1 VIQSV
6 ERPMGTQLLPPPIT
20 GNMIMDS
27 EFMITNAIKNDQ
39 YGLPSAGIHT
49 HTHTHIQNSCTLVGE
64 EVSLLLPS
72 NRRYTI
78 LIIVTVCEH

>member
-1 VIQSV
+1 VVIQSV

-64 EVSLLLPS
+64 DWWG
-72 NRRYTI
+72 RRSHCCCQATED
-78 LIIVTVCEH
+78 TPFS